1 MIGKEAYVELKVDGC
16 SVCRL
21 AVSGDLTGDE
31 ALDLIGDVLRDGEF
45 PVAAVSDQA
54 PALTI
59 EATGMT
65 VVAQTKL
72 QTQDLRDG
80 DTLVLSGYAWTR

>member
-1 MIGKEAYVELKVDGC
+1 MIGKEAYVELKVDGRP
-16 SVCRL
+16 VCRL
-21 AVSGDLTGDE
+21 AVSGDLTGAE

-45 PVAAVSDQA
+45 PVIAVAGQT

-59 EATGMT
+59 EATGMA

-72 QTQDLRDG
+72 QIQDLRDG
-80 DTLVLSGYAWTR
+80 DALALSGYAWTR